1 MSILVIAAAIAG
13 SAIHVSKRTIRPGDV
28 GAMSTLVHVQGASP
42 SKGDFYLLTVA
53 VGNHDLN
60 LFEEFWAKRQ
70 SDTEIVNTK
79 DLLGGLS
86 DTEDRC
92 LSQYEMVDAE
102 AAAQLAAADVLGIDV
117 KHVKRTVVVLQLVPK
132 MPAAAV
138 LEVCDV
144 ITAIDG
150 QEVSAPADVTK
161 YVRAHEPGDTAEITV
176 RRSGAERTFDVKVGQ
191 FENKDG
197 TKRPGIG
204 VSPIGI
210 VRPDS
215 LPLGVEINPDQVTGP
230 SGGLGFTLEII
241 DQLTEGDLTGGKHI
255 AVTGTISA
263 DGNVGAI
270 GGARLKAIAARRA
283 GTDYMITPTEDASD
297 ARKGAGNMKVYA
309 VSTLD
314 QALALL
320 RKHGGAPI
328 PKAVPK
334 NIPEPTPAAP

>member
-1 MSILVIAAAIAG
+1 
-13 SAIHVSKRTIRPGDV
+13 
-28 GAMSTLVHVQGASP
+28 MSTLVHVQGASP

-161 YVRAHEPGDTAEITV
+161 YVRT
-176 RRSGAERTFDVKVGQ
+176 
-191 FENKDG
+191 
-197 TKRPGIG
+197 
-204 VSPIGI
+204 
-210 VRPDS
+210 
-215 LPLGVEINPDQVTGP
+215 
-230 SGGLGFTLEII
+230 
-241 DQLTEGDLTGGKHI
+241 
-255 AVTGTISA
+255 
-263 DGNVGAI
+263 
-270 GGARLKAIAARRA
+270 RA
-283 GTDYMITPTEDASD
+283 GGYRRDHRSKIWCGT
-297 ARKGAGNMKVYA
+297 
-309 VSTLD
+309 
-314 QALALL
+314 
-320 RKHGGAPI
+320 
-328 PKAVPK
+328 
-334 NIPEPTPAAP
+334 NI